1 MLPCLRTGC
10 RSVARC
16 SSGPSRSARPHRHA
30 SLRRMPP
37 FCCQEATAGCRRLRK
52 MRFPHTTASLIHA
65 STVSPDRSS
74 FARSSHIAP
83 RLRPRRPVP
92 ARGRGDRGGILPKDR
107 KVAVSGWVSDPA
119 WGSGQEL
126 AWGSGLELASD
137 PGPFSI
143 RNRPSCCR
151 LNYPY
156 CRNYCSNRLLVGI
169 IGIVVLVRIVV
180 LSGIIGIAG
189 ISGIA
194 GSVIRSRIVGRCCR
208 SYCDNLIEGDFRGR
222 FVGQRL
228 AFLLAVHVR
237 DVVRLLDFAVL
248 AFLPDSTS
256 PGCRWDRR
264 WFACRKAPLSCVFP
278 RRASRGGRAGSFR
291 RCLFRR

>member
-1 MLPCLRTGC
+1 MKSVRCCVCVLLRSALFNTIRPARNAPMPSTGC

-126 AWGSGLELASD
+126 ASD
-137 PGPFSI
+137 PGPSSI

-151 LNYPY
+151 SNCPY
-156 CRNYCSNRLLVGI
+156 YRNYCSNRFSC
-169 IGIVVLVRIVV
+169 RNY
-180 LSGIIGIAG
+180 
-189 ISGIA
+189 
-194 GSVIRSRIVGRCCR
+194 RNCC
-208 SYCDNLIEGDFRGR
+208 SYPKYR
-222 FVGQRL
+222 
-228 AFLLAVHVR
+228 
-237 DVVRLLDFAVL
+237 
-248 AFLPDSTS
+248 
-256 PGCRWDRR
+256 
-264 WFACRKAPLSCVFP
+264 
-278 RRASRGGRAGSFR
+278 SFR
-291 RCLFRR
+291 NYHFSRNCRNCRYLRNCRIRHPTPNRRKKLPVLLR